1 LEILI
6 VGNKSTV
13 ALAYHAD
20 AVAPVKAVEK
30 ICPEQLHLSI
40 KRRSSSNSQ
49 RFFCTLRTDDYT
61 TGGGS
66 GTYDHTCSIPNERH
80 APGRKVS
87 R

>member
-6 VGNKSTV
+6 VGNKST
-13 ALAYHAD
+13 
-20 AVAPVKAVEK
+20 VAPVKAVEK